1 MKKFWIALV
10 LGIYLIAVGAYAD
23 NKVTFNG
30 KIKDSINIDIVT
42 GAKENKIV
50 VNGREMKGW
59 HINITYS
66 IQPPPT
72 PGSGDGSLN
81 NPWKLN
87 VACTGNLT
95 AYGFNLNWS
104 TQKTI
109 PKGATR
115 YFEVDPVAYTGKVGT
130 GVIVIKVFD
139 YDQSPNV
146 RSTLI
151 VINKNTGVQKATSL
165 FSGAQATQYV
175 RYVPPNPPD
184 EKYIIK
190 CTENG
195 TKDQPLSVWWEFS
208 SMTKPTDY

>member
-1 MKKFWIALV
+1 MKKWIVILFILFASFS
-10 LGIYLIAVGAYAD
+10 YAANVD
-23 NKVTFNG
+23 L
-30 KIKDSINIDIVT
+30 KIDGTQYICTPSVSPT
-42 GAKENKIV
+42 P
-50 VNGREMKGW
+50 
-59 HINITYS
+59 T
-66 IQPPPT
+66 PTPPT
-72 PGSGDGSLN
+72 PGPGDGSLN

-115 YFEVDPVAYTGKVGT
+115 YFEVDPIAYTGNTGGT
-130 GVIVIKVFD
+130 GVIKISVFD